1 MYKRSDFTQFFTS
14 LRGLFAL
21 QAAAAMVVVFFM
33 VPLPWAS
40 AWKGVVM
47 LCGAVTGLR

>member
-1 MYKRSDFTQFFTS
+1 MKRSDFTQFVTS

-21 QAAAAMVVVFFM
+21 QIAAAMVVVFLM
-33 VPLPWAS
+33 VPWPWAS

-47 LCGAVTGLR
+47 LCSAVGLR